1 MHTFTLTD
9 PARTPSPSLLIGWA
23 GVQSNLRHML
33 ALAGSPNRLRPH
45 MKTHK
50 TREITKLYLEHG
62 ITKHKCATLR
72 EAEVLAECGAA
83 SVLIA
88 YPMVGPNQQRVC
100 ELAKRFP
107 KTQFNVLGDDREMI
121 QQLDQLAGSMG
132 VRIGLFLD
140 FNVGQD
146 RTGLTSGESVHPL
159 LEHLKNLQLTGLHLY
174 DGHNTSLQ
182 PTDRQAQIHKTYQRG
197 AELRSRLQAHSTAP
211 LEIVLGGTPSFMLY
225 AHEITDPQ
233 VSLSPGTCILHD
245 AGYGQKYPELGF
257 EPAAAVLV
265 RCISRPGPM
274 LVTFDVG
281 TKAIAS
287 DPPFGQR
294 VHLLGLESAKCTLH
308 NEEHYVVETDEA
320 EKWKPGMVTYAIPMH
335 VCPTVALYNQAHIV
349 EEGKISKT
357 IEIAARGR

>member
-1 MHTFTLTD
+1 MHNFTLID
-9 PARTPSPSLLIGWA
+9 PSQTPSPCLLIGWP
-23 GVQSNLRHML
+23 GVLSNLRRML
-33 ALAGSPNRLRPH
+33 ALVGSPNRLRPH

-50 TREITKLYLEHG
+50 TREITQLYLEHG

-83 SVLIA
+83 NVLIA

-100 ELAKRFP
+100 DLAKRFP
-107 KTQFNVLGDDREMI
+107 KMQFNVLGDDREMI
-121 QQLDQLAGSMG
+121 QQLDQLARSME

-159 LEHLKNLQLTGLHLY
+159 LEQLKYLHLSGLHLY

-182 PTDRQAQIHKTYQRG
+182 PADRQAQIHKTYQRG
-197 AELRSRLQAHSTAP
+197 AELRSRLQAHASVP

-245 AGYGQKYPELGF
+245 AGYGTKYPELGF

-265 RCISRPGPM
+265 RCISRPGPK

-294 VHLLGLESAKCTLH
+294 VHLVGLENAKGTLH

-320 EKWKPGMVTYAIPMH
+320 DKWKPGMVTYAIPMH
-335 VCPTVALYNQAHIV
+335 ICPTMALYNQAHIV
-349 EEGKISKT
+349 EDGKICKT